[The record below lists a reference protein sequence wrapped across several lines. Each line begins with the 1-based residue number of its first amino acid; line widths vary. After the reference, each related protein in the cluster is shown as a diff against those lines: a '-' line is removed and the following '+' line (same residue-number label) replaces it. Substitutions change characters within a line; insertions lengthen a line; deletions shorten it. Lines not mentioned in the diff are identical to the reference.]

1 MKVKWLNRTTAV
13 VTLEDPIKVRFV
25 KGVGYCDECRIQGN
39 REACYKL
46 WQKDECKGGNF
57 QEVKD

>member
-1 MKVKWLNRTTAV
+1 MKVKWLNGTTAV
-13 VTLEDPIKVRFV
+13 VTVDPIKVKFI
-25 KGVGYCDECRIQGN
+25 KGQGSCDECRIQGN